1 MFHLS
6 DPSPHR
12 ALREDNPVGHW
23 PDRLGHLMRHLGS
36 RQMQISGMDRRIA
49 RLATNRPK
57 RLWRR
62 MERLGDRIEAV
73 LDDHRRGAERLSL
86 LRSEGHDLR
95 DEANLRAEYER
106 IGRSLARVAR
116 IETHAL
122 ALQARIEGGRM
133 AGAKRRDL
141 RAALTA
147 HKARLADASR
157 ALRLLHV
164 EVSAH
169 LVEFR

>member
-1 MFHLS
+1 MSSLS
-6 DPSPHR
+6 NPSPHR
-12 ALREDNPVGHW
+12 ALRENSPIGHW
-23 PDRLGHLMRHLGS
+23 SDRLGHIMWCQIS
-36 RQMQISGMDRRIA
+36 RLMQIGRVDRRIA
-49 RLATNRPK
+49 GLATNRPH

-62 MERLGDRIEAV
+62 MARLDARIETILVDHRSGTARLSRLQSEGLHLQDETVLHAEYDRLG
-73 LDDHRRGAERLSL
+73 RL
-86 LRSEGHDLR
+86 
-95 DEANLRAEYER
+95 
-106 IGRSLARVAR
+106 LARVAQT
-116 IETHAL
+116 ETHAL

-141 RAALTA
+141 RAELTA
-147 HKARLADASR
+147 HRARLTDTSR